1 MSNAEAARRRAR
13 RRVDRIRR
21 RADAITTRL
30 LYSDEPDLDL
40 DLAMGELRE
49 YVRKIYP
56 DRAWLF
62 DAIYAARWQRLRDQ
76 GWRHR
81 A

>member
-1 MSNAEAARRRAR
+1 MN
-13 RRVDRIRR
+13 
-21 RADAITTRL
+21 
-30 LYSDEPDLDL
+30 
-40 DLAMGELRE
+40 ELRE
-49 YVRKIYP
+49 YVRKISP